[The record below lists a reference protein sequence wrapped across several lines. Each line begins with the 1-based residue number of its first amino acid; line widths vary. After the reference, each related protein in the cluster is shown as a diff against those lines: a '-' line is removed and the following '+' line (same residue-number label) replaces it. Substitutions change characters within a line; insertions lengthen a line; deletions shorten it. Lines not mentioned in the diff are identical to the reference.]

1 MSLKVIRLEKFTS
14 ILEKSRSLVIQ
25 LIQRCKIPQ
34 QAFSDG
40 TEIRVIPNRRKN
52 RVDVILNAIRYSTAA
67 AWGIP

>member
-1 MSLKVIRLEKFTS
+1 MSLKVRLKKLTS
-14 ILEKSRSLVIQ
+14 ILTKSPHPLVIQ
-25 LIQRCKIPQ
+25 LIQRYKIPQ